1 MSKTRKLL
9 LVLLS
14 LCFAVSLCLGVTVV
28 SFAEGETVVNVL
40 SVSTSAN
47 GGNASYPI
55 RVDVN
60 TNVTSTLGNSGNLAT
75 EQLSK
80 VTYTRGDVSV
90 PVAVAQGQGTQM
102 FFYFQAGDSGLTL
115 VEDTPE
121 RGDVFSI
128 EENFAFNALAGDAY
142 ILTDAINYV
151 YDGTSWVA
159 GTSLPEEPDYSDLT
173 PIEIESITVTDV
185 VNEENTDTPF
195 FVNTTSSNTKN
206 FGDADYTKTNI
217 RNYITFTYPSGA
229 QTSPWYCRVNG
240 RVARFFIR
248 QEGSSSANINNGQIP
263 VGSIMTIKAGFRILE
278 TEAVQE
284 DISFIFNGTEWLEG
298 TELPAMD
305 AEIGYAETEASP
317 FAANFPMRV
326 DVSTNATNLGNQTNL
341 NYVPGTHVHVT
352 YTRGSAVATVGALHG
367 DGSNIRMY
375 FRSPDGAT
383 FESGVSEEG
392 DILTVGAGFAFEDG
406 NGTTYTVAEDVV
418 YRFDGGS
425 WVKASAGEYPTLIT
439 TEIGNVATNTSG
451 NGTYPIVIEV
461 ETNASDLGYYG
472 DMHLEANQLAKATYT
487 RGDASSTATY
497 VYSHGK
503 KVLFWFRS
511 AEGMNLVEDRPE
523 AGDVFTVSGDFRF
536 VSNNSDYADEYYR
549 FEGALSY
556 VFDGV
561 GWIQPREI
569 PDRDYESLTP
579 ITIESIT
586 TTDIV
591 GNKTDSVFYINTTS
605 SNAQDFGDADYD
617 ETYTM
622 LPYISFVYPNG
633 NIGDVWCVR
642 VNGSVARLFIHEPG
656 SQTNLNANTIPEGG
670 VLTIRAGFGILA
682 TEALQEDIS
691 FVYNGEEFVELV
703 APDSADDYTIATP
716 NNTTVKVG
724 EDLQIV
730 VDDGDTINAYYRYSV
745 SDTSIATISSLG
757 VLRGVKA
764 GTVTV
769 SVWYGD
775 FEAKTVD
782 IVVEALEQNDI
793 ASFEVVS
800 DIDTFRIPVASS
812 DWTGGNYF
820 WEIVVEQGGYVLM
833 GQYTLNSGTIIN
845 VEILEDEIADIDFSV
860 AGTYALLVTDDLS
873 GLTYELEIEI
883 FTPREVGTYSSL
895 GVSGYDVSDD
905 RNASGTWNG
914 HMMVGMNQYSTNTRN
929 MTGSGT
935 AELNALKDI
944 ASYIVYERADGTT
957 YQNTND
963 DSPISVWQVSSNLLI
978 MIRPDGYTGTKGY
991 GVDSAT
997 GEDIPIY
1004 QQGDTI
1010 TFKAGMPIYLYVGN
1024 STNTEGYYV
1033 VEGVRTEDVT
1043 YYCYEDN
1050 GESSLWQLYI
1060 EYTDFTV
1067 DETMEI
1073 EVNSAVPVG
1082 ATRVPADATTGTFSY
1097 ESSDTSVVTINS
1109 TGTMVGMKAGTATI
1123 TITLTGGKDAEGN
1136 DLAPIT
1142 KTVQVTVVRGIDS
1155 VSGSI
1160 TLTQNSTPDLS
1171 QYNITV
1177 TYTDGTTEEIP
1188 LNDERVVL
1196 QQDIDTSELG
1206 ETTYNVLVTVGD
1218 TQARGTLTVTIVA
1231 ESGGCSGSAIG
1242 AASVGIGVALLLSA
1256 GALLVV
1262 RKKKQK

>member
-28 SFAEGETVVNVL
+28 SFAEGETAVT
-40 SVSTSAN
+40 VS
-47 GGNASYPI
+47 G
-55 RVDVN
+55 
-60 TNVTSTLGNSGNLAT
+60 VTTT
-75 EQLSK
+75 ES
-80 VTYTRGDVSV
+80 
-90 PVAVAQGQGTQM
+90 P
-102 FFYFQAGDSGLTL
+102 
-115 VEDTPE
+115 
-121 RGDVFSI
+121 
-128 EENFAFNALAGDAY
+128 
-142 ILTDAINYV
+142 
-151 YDGTSWVA
+151 
-159 GTSLPEEPDYSDLT
+159 
-173 PIEIESITVTDV
+173 
-185 VNEENTDTPF
+185 
-195 FVNTTSSNTKN
+195 FVNN
-206 FGDADYTKTNI
+206 G
-217 RNYITFTYPSGA
+217 FT
-229 QTSPWYCRVNG
+229 
-240 RVARFFIR
+240 
-248 QEGSSSANINNGQIP
+248 
-263 VGSIMTIKAGFRILE
+263 
-278 TEAVQE
+278 
-284 DISFIFNGTEWLEG
+284 
-298 TELPAMD
+298 
-305 AEIGYAETEASP
+305 
-317 FAANFPMRV
+317 MRV
-326 DVSTNATNLGNQTNL
+326 DIATNATNLGNGSENL
-341 NYVPGTHVHVT
+341 T
-352 YTRGSAVATVGALHG
+352 YTSGTQSGITYSRGSASSVVGAIHG
-367 DGSNIRMY
+367 GGSNVILY
-375 FRSPDGAT
+375 FRNPDGAT

-392 DILTVGAGFAFEDG
+392 DILTIGAGFVFTNKDG
-406 NGTTYTVAEDVV
+406 TSYIVEETVAYE
-418 YRFDGGS
+418 YDGSAWQVTEVSEEPAEGTQIS
-425 WVKASAGEYPTLIT
+425 WPDIFTA
-439 TEIGNVATNTSG
+439 
-451 NGTYPIVIEV
+451 
-461 ETNASDLGYYG
+461 DDWQG
-472 DMHLEANQLAKATYT
+472 DMELRLPSNLENNNQGLLTYDSSMLSLVKIT
-487 RGDASSTATY
+487 RGDTTYACSHIYEWGGEITFYFNNSGYTGKTAPQDGDVLSVDAGLTVTNRNGVAYVNNEAVSWTYDSTSERWMKDGVTVEATEIELADIIETSDWNSNTEVRIPSNLQNLNNQQLTYDASMLDLIEITRGDTAYACTHIYEWNGDLTFYFNGSGYTGLTPQTGDKLTIGAGLLVTNRSNIDYTTSEDISFTY
-497 VYSHGK
+497 DGVRWIKDGVTVTEISWPSSIAASDWNSDTEVRIPSNLENNNEQQLTYSSSMLG
-503 KVLFWFRS
+503 
-511 AEGMNLVEDRPE
+511 LVEITRGDTTFACSHIYEWGGKITFYFNGSGYTGKSAPM
-523 AGDVFTVSGDFRF
+523 AGDVLTIGAGLIVTNKNGIT
-536 VSNNSDYADEYYR
+536 YYNP
-549 FEGALSY
+549 ETISY
-556 VFDGV
+556 VCDGV

-605 SNAQDFGDADYD
+605 SNTQDFGDADYD

-1097 ESSDTSVVTINS
+1097 KSSDTSVVTINS